1 MPADSVYCVSISQ
14 REVVVINICI
24 VKVTL
29 YMQII
34 KSFLVLLVGAVISI
48 CTLLGPIEKF

>member
-34 KSFLVLLVGAVISI
+34 KSFLVLLIGAVISI
-48 CTLLGPIEKF
+48 STLLGPIEKF